1 MFRKL
6 KEEGGSGIIWAMA
19 VAGFLLI
26 LVGAVLS
33 ISLAYQNRSRRNDDA
48 RQAYLTARSAAD
60 MVAQEFI
67 SGSPDGRRRFS
78 LIC

>member
-26 LVGAVLS
+26 LVGAVL
-33 ISLAYQNRSRRNDDA
+33 IA
-48 RQAYLTARSAAD
+48 
-60 MVAQEFI
+60 M
-67 SGSPDGRRRFS
+67 
-78 LIC
+78 